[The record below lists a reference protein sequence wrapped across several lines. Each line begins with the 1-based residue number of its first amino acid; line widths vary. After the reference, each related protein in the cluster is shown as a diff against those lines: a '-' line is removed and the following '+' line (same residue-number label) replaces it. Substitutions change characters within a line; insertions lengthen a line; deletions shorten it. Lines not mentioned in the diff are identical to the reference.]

1 LTKQD
6 QEVIDPKHPVSV
18 WEEHDYPRVPLFNR
32 KENFSHFDL
41 ETLFFAFY
49 YQQGT
54 YQQYLAA
61 VELKKKN
68 WKFVKKF
75 ETWFKKVESEGAAS
89 SASAAASTA
98 STSQTATQASGATNG
113 TKQQV
118 NNTDGVSCLGGYI

>member
-1 LTKQD
+1 MDLLETSFNNILTKQD

-18 WEEHDYPRVPLFNR
+18 WEEHEYPRIPLFNR
-32 KENFSHFDL
+32 KENFARFDL

-75 ETWFKKVESEGAAS
+75 ETWFKKVESGSE
-89 SASAAASTA
+89 SANTNTVAQGPTLSA
-98 STSQTATQASGATNG
+98 NG
-113 TKQQV
+113 Q
-118 NNTDGVSCLGGYI
+118 

>member
-1 LTKQD
+1 MDLLETSFNNILTKQD

-18 WEEHDYPRVPLFNR
+18 WEEHEYPRIPLFNR
-32 KENFSHFDL
+32 KENFSRFDL

-75 ETWFKKVESEGAAS
+75 ETWCKKVESGSESANTNTAAQGPTL
-89 SASAAASTA
+89 SA
-98 STSQTATQASGATNG
+98 NG
-113 TKQQV
+113 Q
-118 NNTDGVSCLGGYI
+118 